1 MKLGDFLN
9 NIKRV
14 GTKIK
19 LSEFYSEIFFN
30 GTISGFIHW
39 IHSNEYLNRDV
50 DAIYFNDD
58 IYEIVLEEE

>member
-14 GTKIK
+14 GTKIRI
-19 LSEFYSEIFFN
+19 SEFYSEIYFN
-30 GTISGFIHW
+30 GTISEFKHW

-50 DAIYFNDD
+50 DAIYLNDD
-58 IYEIVLEEE
+58 FYEIVLEEE